1 MSERRN
7 NQVAIL
13 ASSKRQIEDVEHK
26 RNVVKVMQSDYPRNQ
41 TIRDAMHKT
50 IARLDNKIAEMK
62 NATRI
67 YERDMA

>member
-1 MSERRN
+1 MSERN
-7 NQVAIL
+7 NDRLAIL
-13 ASSKRQIEDVEHK
+13 ASSKRQIEDVEYK
-26 RNVVKVMQSDYPRNQ
+26 RNVVMKMQADYPRNQ